1 MVSNAVN
8 NKNVS
13 MIVLDHIGFVEVTG
27 EDNRLRAPG
36 VVMGDLKRLA
46 LESGVHILAISHVRK
61 KKLGEKPNSLRGLE
75 DLFGTGE
82 VGQLADNVAVL
93 RRLSPALDTQSKR
106 GNKTLSDGLRS
117 TAVDLL
123 KVRDD
128 SGYEGTVKLGFN
140 PDSLRFEPL

>member
-1 MVSNAVN
+1 
-8 NKNVS
+8 
-13 MIVLDHIGFVEVTG
+13 MIVVDHIGFVEVTG

-36 VVMGDLKRLA
+36 IVMGDLKRLA
-46 LESGVHILAISHVRK
+46 LESGVHVLAVSHVRK
-61 KKLGEKPNSLRGLE
+61 KKLGDKPNSVRGLE

-93 RRLSPALDTQSKR
+93 RRVFAAPHSGKNNG
-106 GNKTLSDGLRS
+106 GNKNLNAGLRS

-140 PDSLRFEPL
+140 PDSLRFEPH